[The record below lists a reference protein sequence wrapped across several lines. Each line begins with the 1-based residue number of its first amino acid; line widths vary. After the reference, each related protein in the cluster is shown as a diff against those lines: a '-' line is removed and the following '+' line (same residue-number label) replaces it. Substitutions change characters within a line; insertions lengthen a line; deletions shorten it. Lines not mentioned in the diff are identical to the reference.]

1 MELEPWD
8 IFLPLLFFISMS
20 LSIHCFTLGITS
32 DFWTPLY
39 IYIIGL
45 LISKF
50 LDSNRPIGGVG
61 IVSSCGVGYIYGVTV
76 LLKYNLICMIIVGV
90 YMIANYY
97 CLGDSTIFYVYRICI
112 IYTIALLTM
121 ENKL

>member
-50 LDSNRPIGGVG
+50 LDSNRPIGGWVLFLH
-61 IVSSCGVGYIYGVTV
+61 VVLDIYMG
-76 LLKYNLICMIIVGV
+76 LR
-90 YMIANYY
+90 
-97 CLGDSTIFYVYRICI
+97 FY
-112 IYTIALLTM
+112 
-121 ENKL
+121 